1 MSSESVNPSSD
12 WQGLSSGEED
22 YRGRY
27 GYGRPAHGSDPSA
40 RYGFPE
46 PKLPG
51 AALAPD
57 QGADD

>member
-1 MSSESVNPSSD
+1 VSSGSVNTTPE
-12 WQGLSSGEED
+12 WAHLFMGEED

-40 RYGFPE
+40 RYGFPD

-51 AALAPD
+51 GVLTQDEAGD
-57 QGADD
+57 E